1 MTDNVLVSNETS
13 ATDGL
18 PPSQRR
24 WASAV
29 VFVAIGMAALDTAIA
44 NVALPAI
51 AADLHATPADVVWV
65 VNIYQIALVVALLPL
80 AALGEIIGLERI
92 YLGGLLLFTIASFG
106 CAWADTLN
114 GLLFARALQGLG
126 GGAISAVNIALV
138 SFIYPRNL
146 VSRGFGYNAMVVGV
160 SFTLGPT
167 IASAILSFASWP
179 WLFGINVP
187 IGIGA
192 LLVGLKTLP
201 KTSRAAH
208 RFDISSALL
217 AGSCTGLF
225 IFGLSD
231 AAHLGSPLSVALE
244 LAAAVGLGL
253 ILARKQADHPAPILA
268 FDLFK
273 RPMFSLSAGTAV
285 AAFMTQGL
293 AFVSLPFY
301 FEEILN
307 RSQVETGLLMTP
319 WPLVVTIMAPIGGRL
334 VERFPPA
341 ILGGCGLF
349 ILCAGMLLL
358 TTIPE
363 SPSVWD
369 IVWRMIVCGCGF
381 GFFQTPNMKAIMS
394 SAPIARAG
402 GASGVLATARLVGQ
416 TLGAALAALCF
427 SLAGHH
433 GATYALGLGVAV
445 ALTGSLVGFSRL
457 LVTPSSKTNG

>member
-1 MTDNVLVSNETS
+1 MTASTLVSDELS
-13 ATDGL
+13 VTDGL
-18 PPSQRR
+18 PPARRR
-24 WASAV
+24 WASGV
-29 VFVAIGMAALDTAIA
+29 VFIAIGMAALDTAIA

-51 AADLHATPADVVWV
+51 ATDLHATPADVVWV
-65 VNIYQIALVVALLPL
+65 VNVYQIALMVALLPM

-114 GLLFARALQGLG
+114 GLLVARALQGLG

-138 SFIYPRNL
+138 SFIYPRNI

-167 IASAILSFASWP
+167 LASVILSVASWP

-187 IGIGA
+187 IGIAA
-192 LLVGLKTLP
+192 LIIGWKTLP
-201 KTSRAAH
+201 RTTRATH

-217 AGSCTGLF
+217 AAGCTGLF

-231 AAHLGSPLSVALE
+231 AAHLGSPVSVAIE
-244 LAAAVGLGL
+244 IAAAVALAL
-253 ILARKQADHPAPILA
+253 FLARKQAGHPAPILA

-273 RPMFSLSAGTAV
+273 RPMFSLSAGTAT
-285 AAFMTQGL
+285 AAFMAQGL

-301 FEEILN
+301 FEEILH
-307 RSQVETGLLMTP
+307 RSQVETGLLITP

-334 VERFPPA
+334 VERFAPA
-341 ILGGCGLF
+341 ILGGSGLF
-349 ILCAGMLLL
+349 ILSAGMLLL
-358 TTIPE
+358 MTIPE
-363 SPSVWD
+363 SPNVLD
-369 IVWRMIVCGCGF
+369 IIWRMAICGCGF

-394 SAPIARAG
+394 SAPVARAG
-402 GASGVLATARLVGQ
+402 SASGVLATARLTGQ

-427 SLAGHH
+427 SLVGHQ
-433 GATYALGLGVAV
+433 GATYALGLGAAM
-445 ALTGSLVGFSRL
+445 ALAGSLIGFSRL
-457 LVTPSSKTNG
+457 LAPPVGQE